1 MWECITEVNLRQK
14 YFVVVGFVVKCD
26 MDMFLCDFLY
36 IGTCWIDVQ
45 LKEGYIIDDFVLSS
59 GWADENGDCFW
70 ESLRDYGLE
79 RAFLIY
85 SHQKKKKHTKILL
98 LSMFSDC
105 SFLMLYIFV
114 YPDVLV

>member
-1 MWECITEVNLRQK
+1 
-14 YFVVVGFVVKCD
+14 
-26 MDMFLCDFLY
+26 MDMFVCNFIY
-36 IGTCWIDVQ
+36 IGTYWMDVQ
-45 LKEGYIIDDFVLSS
+45 LKEGYIMDDFVLSS
-59 GWADENGDCFW
+59 GWADENGDCFR

-85 SHQKKKKHTKILL
+85 SHQKRKKKTTKILL

>member
-85 SHQKKKKHTKILL
+85 SHQKKKKTQKYCFSVCFLTALFLCFTSLCIL
-98 LSMFSDC
+98 M
-105 SFLMLYIFV
+105 Y
-114 YPDVLV
+114 